1 MTDTSPTK
9 TIAVLGVRPT
19 ERTAALH
26 ILAARLAAA
35 GLCPVPVPDDP
46 VLDSSVL
53 DSSGPDRSGPAPGA
67 VTAGRSPTVAQLRRA
82 DWVTAFDTVLAACD
96 RERHARTRVAT
107 GVLLVSGAALRALAR
122 YRVGL
127 ALRGDD
133 YDASIRAWLEG
144 PTAGAAAGYAAVL
157 HVRPSAPVGPGER
170 LLDRALAEVLERLAT
185 PPTEIFTS
193 AFGSDVRHTVSAV
206 VALLT
211 RQGVPTSLECDHPS
225 AQPSPLVS
233 AVRAS
238 GFGVRHWSDRP
249 VTP

>member
-1 MTDTSPTK
+1 MTDISPTK

-35 GLCPVPVPDDP
+35 GLRPVPVPDEP
-46 VLDSSVL
+46 VLADP
-53 DSSGPDRSGPAPGA
+53 GPGA
-67 VTAGRSPTVAQLRRA
+67 ATASRSPTVAQLRRA

-127 ALRGDD
+127 ALRGED

-144 PTAGAAAGYAAVL
+144 PAAGAAAGYAAVL
-157 HVRPSAPVGPGER
+157 HVRPAAPVGPGER
-170 LLDRALAEVLERLAT
+170 LLDQALAEVLDRLAV
-185 PPTEIFTS
+185 PPSAVFTS
-193 AFGSDVRHTVSAV
+193 TSGSDVRHTVSAI
-206 VALLT
+206 VALAT
-211 RQGVPTSLECDHPS
+211 RQGVPTSFECDHPS
-225 AQPSPLVS
+225 PRQSPLVS

>member
-1 MTDTSPTK
+1 
-9 TIAVLGVRPT
+9 
-19 ERTAALH
+19 
-26 ILAARLAAA
+26 
-35 GLCPVPVPDDP
+35 VPDDP
-46 VLDSSVL
+46 VLDSAVL
-53 DSSGPDRSGPAPGA
+53 DADPGTGAAPGSCPA
-67 VTAGRSPTVAQLRRA
+67 TAGRSPTVAQLRRA

-96 RERHARTRVAT
+96 RERHARTRVTT

-127 ALRGDD
+127 ALRGED

-157 HVRPSAPVGPGER
+157 HVRPAAPVGPGER
-170 LLDRALAEVLERLAT
+170 LLDRALAEVLDRLAV
-185 PPTEIFTS
+185 PPSTVFTTT
-193 AFGSDVRHTVSAV
+193 FGSDVRHTVSAI
-206 VALLT
+206 VALAT
-211 RQGVPTSLECDHPS
+211 RQGVPTSFECDHPS
-225 AQPSPLVS
+225 PRPSPLVS